1 MMLLSLHIVAI
12 AALAGICGSIGYQM
26 GVKEGIR
33 VSRLESEM
41 KTSQLNQGS
50 TCPDFDSEIYPIPL
64 FSSSRES
71 MPHGHKVFPPLQHV

>member
-33 VSRLESEM
+33 VSQAGIRDENISAESRIHL
-41 KTSQLNQGS
+41 T
-50 TCPDFDSEIYPIPL
+50 
-64 FSSSRES
+64 
-71 MPHGHKVFPPLQHV
+71 

>member
-1 MMLLSLHIVAI
+1 MMLISLHIVAI

-50 TCPDFDSEIYPIPL
+50 T
-64 FSSSRES
+64 
-71 MPHGHKVFPPLQHV
+71 

>member
-33 VSRLESEM
+33 AVSYTHLRAHE
-41 KTSQLNQGS
+41 TG
-50 TCPDFDSEIYPIPL
+50 
-64 FSSSRES
+64 
-71 MPHGHKVFPPLQHV
+71 

>member
-12 AALAGICGSIGYQM
+12 AALAGICGSIGYKM

-33 VSRLESEM
+33 VSKLESEM

-50 TCPDFDSEIYPIPL
+50 T
-64 FSSSRES
+64 
-71 MPHGHKVFPPLQHV
+71 

>member
-50 TCPDFDSEIYPIPL
+50 TSVSYTHPEPTRPY
-64 FSSSRES
+64 
-71 MPHGHKVFPPLQHV
+71 

>member
-1 MMLLSLHIVAI
+1 MLLSLHIVAI

-26 GVKEGIR
+26 GVKETGIR

-50 TCPDFDSEIYPIPL
+50 T
-64 FSSSRES
+64 
-71 MPHGHKVFPPLQHV
+71 

>member
-33 VSRLESEM
+33 VSRLESE

-50 TCPDFDSEIYPIPL
+50 T
-64 FSSSRES
+64 
-71 MPHGHKVFPPLQHV
+71 